1 MMETNTSVYDR
12 ISEKNRNAVSNKSRL
27 VVFILS
33 FFFPIGIHNFYL
45 AYHIKAIVQ
54 LGMALGLVLFIPPF
68 FLIFILPIYFAW
80 ISSEGLTYLLWYKV
94 KDGNDFKLYNKDN
107 PVLPDKNKAILLA
120 FLLPFGL
127 HNFYLGRL
135 KIAVIEWGLIA
146 AFISINVIVYL
157 LPGIS
162 LVVSNY
168 WFFLF
173 ILFVPSWIEGI
184 WMLIKR

>member
-1 MMETNTSVYDR
+1 METSVYER
-12 ISEKNRNAVSNKSRL
+12 ISETNKTATSNKSRVL
-27 VVFILS
+27 VFILS
-33 FFFPIGIHNFYL
+33 FFFPFGAHNFYL
-45 AYHIKAIVQ
+45 AYHIKGIVQ
-54 LGMALGLVLFIPPF
+54 LGIAIGLLLFIPPF
-68 FLIFILPIYFAW
+68 FLLILLPLYFAW
-80 ISSEGLTYLLWYKV
+80 LTSEGLTYLLWYKV
-94 KDGNDFKLYNKDN
+94 KDGNDFKLYNKDHP
-107 PVLPDKNKAILLA
+107 PVPSKQKAILLA

-157 LPGIS
+157 LPGIY

-168 WFFLF
+168 WYFLF
-173 ILFVPSWIEGI
+173 ILFMPTWIEGI